1 MSRYGAETKVYVG
14 DLGNNASKQELE
26 DAFGYYG
33 PLRNVWVARNPPG
46 FAFVEFED
54 PRDAEDAIRGLV
66 SLLFYYV
73 QAAGNTLVLLDNQV
87 IKETH
92 SIFFRSLQDRGYE
105 LTFKIADD
113 SSLHLSKYGEY
124 LYDNLIIFA
133 PSVEEFGGTLNVD
146 SITQFID
153 EGGNV
158 LVAGSSIT
166 GDVLREL
173 ASECGFEV
181 DEESAF
187 VIDHLNYDV
196 SDNGQH
202 TKIVVSSEHLIDA
215 PIIVGHRKEVAPLLY
230 SGTGIL
236 ADPDNPLVLPLLTAD
251 STAYTYIPEQPIKE
265 YPHAVGKNTVLIA
278 GLQARNN
285 ARVVF
290 SGSLKFFSD
299 DYFTSSVQKGEEAE
313 KYPVSGNKQV
323 ALAIANWVFKEQGQL
338 RVHSVQH
345 HKEGEKVPPHA
356 YTIMEQLVY
365 TIEVDIWEEGQWKPF
380 NTDDIQLEFVRID
393 PFVRT
398 TLIRKQPG
406 KYEAKF
412 KIPDVYGVYQ
422 LNVNYDR
429 IGYTHLYTST
439 QVSVRPLQH
448 TQYERFIPSAYPY
461 YVSAFSMMAGVFLF
475 SFVFLHYKDESPK
488 SKSD

>member
-1 MSRYGAETKVYVG
+1 MN
-14 DLGNNASKQELE
+14 LLI
-26 DAFGYYG
+26 FLI
-33 PLRNVWVARNPPG
+33 PLI
-46 FAFVEFED
+46 FSS
-54 PRDAEDAIRGLV
+54 V
-66 SLLFYYV
+66 SG
-73 QAAGNTLVLLDNQV
+73 AGNTLVLLDNQV

-92 SIFFRSLQDRGYE
+92 SIFFRSLQDRGYQ
-105 LTFKIADD
+105 LTYKIADD

-124 LYDNLIIFA
+124 LYDNLIVFA
-133 PSVEEFGGTLNVD
+133 PTVEEFGGSLNVD
-146 SITQFID
+146 TITQFID

-158 LVAGSSIT
+158 LVAGSSVT

-181 DEESAF
+181 DEEGAY
-187 VIDHLNYDV
+187 VIDHLNYDK

-202 TKIVVSSEHLIDA
+202 TKIVVPSDNLIDA
-215 PIIVGHRKEVAPLLY
+215 PIIVGKRNEIAGPLLY
-230 SGTGIL
+230 HGTGIL
-236 ADPDNPLVLPLLTAD
+236 ADPENPLVLPLLIAD
-251 STAYTYIPEQPIKE
+251 STAYSYIPEQPIKE

-290 SGSLKFFSD
+290 SGSLDFFSD
-299 DYFTSSVQKGEEAE
+299 DYFTSAVQKGEDGA
-313 KYPVSGNKQV
+313 KIPLSGNKQV
-323 ALAIANWVFKEQGQL
+323 ALSIADWVFKEQGQI
-338 RVHSVQH
+338 RVKSVKH
-345 HKEGEKVPPHA
+345 HKEGEKVPPQA
-356 YTIMEQLVY
+356 YTIMDQIVY
-365 TIEVDIWEEGQWKPF
+365 TIEVDIWELGEWKPF

-398 TLIRKQPG
+398 TLTRKHPG
-406 KYEAKF
+406 KYEARF

-422 LNVNYDR
+422 LNVDYDR
-429 IGYTHLYTST
+429 VGYTHLHSST

-488 SKSD
+488 AKGD